1 MTTLTDPNPADN
13 AKYESNYIRVTLHDL
28 AAGLGM
34 AFSGGYASAN
44 GNQPLCIKR
53 IYDGTLMTVC
63 LEASTKRFQVAP
75 PSNRRRL
82 P

>member
-1 MTTLTDPNPADN
+1 MTTLTDPNLVDD
-13 AKYESNYIRVTLHDL
+13 AKYESNYIRVTLDDL

-53 IYDGTLMTVC
+53 IYDGTLMTC
-63 LEASTKRFQVAP
+63 CIETST
-75 PSNRRRL
+75 L
-82 P
+82 HL